1 MDESAVRR
9 VLDAER
15 ASTLARLSAM
25 TADYDGIVAASVD
38 TNADDEHDPEGST
51 IAFERAQV
59 AALVA
64 QARAYLGDLDKA
76 VARLGRGTY
85 AVCERCGS
93 PIGPDRLAAR
103 PAAPTCID
111 CAQPGPTSRG

>member
-1 MDESAVRR
+1 MAARR
-9 VLDAER
+9 DVLVAER
-15 ASTLARLSAM
+15 ASTWSRLSAL

-64 QARAYLGDLDKA
+64 QARTDLVDLDWA
-76 VARLGRGTY
+76 LARVDQGTDNE
-85 AVCERCGS
+85 CERCGS
-93 PIGPDRLAAR
+93 PIGPERLAAR
-103 PAAPTCID
+103 PAARTCVG
-111 CAQPGPTSRG
+111 CAQWGPTPRG